1 MLFCCPEL
9 EINFDLGGC
18 PFSRVEEGSGTLGT
32 PLRLQYRRNQN
43 PFTVTLT
50 PTTID
55 GVESFGLG
63 SFINSLTIGL
73 TFRASA
79 GTM

>member
-18 PFSRVEEGSGTLGT
+18 AYSKVEEGLGT

-55 GVESFGLG
+55 RVESFGLG
-63 SFINSLTIGL
+63 SFINSLIIAS